1 MSKNMKF
8 RPGRTGMMIV
18 LASIVLLAAACGSA
32 AAPAAAP
39 VVAAPT
45 TAPAV
50 AAVAPTGQATTAA
63 SASSDSVDACAL
75 LTKDDVSKVLGAPV
89 TAAVSSGM
97 GGVCNYTSNNL
108 DIQFTTTGKT
118 GGAKAMNTQLSRLGD
133 LAQVVPGLG
142 DQAFFNNNPDSGAPL
157 FLLKGDAEYLFD
169 MSDLTYQPLD
179 PAFVQATEKALA
191 EKLLTHLQ

>member
-39 VVAAPT
+39 VEAAPT

-50 AAVAPTGQATTAA
+50 VPTEQATAAA
-63 SASSDSVDACAL
+63 STSSDSVDACAL

-108 DIQFTTTGKT
+108 DIQFTTAGKT